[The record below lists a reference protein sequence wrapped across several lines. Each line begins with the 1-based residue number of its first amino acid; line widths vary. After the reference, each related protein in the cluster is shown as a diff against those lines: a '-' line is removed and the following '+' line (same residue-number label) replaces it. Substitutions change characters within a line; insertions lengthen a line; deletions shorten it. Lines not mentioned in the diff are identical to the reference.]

1 MVAGPRCPCVRF
13 EDHVCVL
20 ATPCQGALRWTRE
33 EGRCDGGA
41 WSGVLKGQAGPGS
54 SQSGSRSSSSSSL
67 PAPPHP
73 LVAPPPPT
81 APPRPRP
88 GPKERLPDADR
99 AAAVPSPGA
108 SPSLA
113 ERHTPVL
120 PRSSL
125 GGDLRL
131 PRPLDRPASVSGP
144 PSPTSHQSVQGSDK
158 EWPAGSASHCHTCFD
173 ARRQPISVESRPKGP
188 GCGTPGQGPRP
199 FCPDAPTDAPAV
211 RRPSAHGPKEAP
223 ALDHRGRPSWRAGL
237 SR

>member
-20 ATPCQGALRWTRE
+20 ATPCQGALRLTRE

-54 SQSGSRSSSSSSL
+54 SESGSRSSSSSL

-173 ARRQPISVESRPKGP
+173 ARRQPISVESGRAAAPLGRGPAPFAPMHPQMHPQSGARLPMARRRLPLWIIGADLRGEP
-188 GCGTPGQGPRP
+188 GC
-199 FCPDAPTDAPAV
+199 PD
-211 RRPSAHGPKEAP
+211 S
-223 ALDHRGRPSWRAGL
+223 
-237 SR
+237 